1 MTGRFGQRPPPR
13 AEPAAPIRT
22 PTRVLTGIERAL
34 LEARLAAEPAAPV
47 EGLTLPPPELE
58 SEPAEVR
65 APEESPLPTPLPRA
79 RRLRPRPTTRWSR
92 PAWMAAAAARRP
104 ARDLLLT
111 LVPLAVAAVVWATA
125 QVSGNLEG
133 DANSTRFLILAVALA
148 GPVAT
153 LGALMA
159 RAAWPRLVGLVLLS
173 GLGALLLIG
182 RSLIV

>member
-1 MTGRFGQRPPPR
+1 
-13 AEPAAPIRT
+13 
-22 PTRVLTGIERAL
+22 
-34 LEARLAAEPAAPV
+34 
-47 EGLTLPPPELE
+47 
-58 SEPAEVR
+58 
-65 APEESPLPTPLPRA
+65 
-79 RRLRPRPTTRWSR
+79 
-92 PAWMAAAAARRP
+92 
-104 ARDLLLT
+104 LLLT
-111 LVPLAVAAVVWATA
+111 LVPLAAAAVVWVTA

-133 DANSTRFLILAVALA
+133 DANSSRLLILAVALA